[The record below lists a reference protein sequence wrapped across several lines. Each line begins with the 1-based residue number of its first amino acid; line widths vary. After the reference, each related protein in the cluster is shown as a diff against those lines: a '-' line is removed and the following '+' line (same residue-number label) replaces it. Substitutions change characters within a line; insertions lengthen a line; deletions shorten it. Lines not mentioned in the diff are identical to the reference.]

1 MHQVRRYVR
10 VLQCKRVSGLR
21 EQRKFYISTNGT
33 CETCTMFGDTCE
45 SCNASV
51 CLYCGDE
58 SSTCEDLR
66 GCKVFNGTTC
76 SECDIGYYP
85 NNGECET
92 CTRFGDTCESCN
104 ASVCLDCGNS
114 ESFYISTNGTCETC
128 TIFGD
133 TCESC
138 NASVCLDCGDESFS
152 FRPMAHARST
162 AVAKCST
169 EPRVR

>member
-58 SSTCEDLR
+58 SSTCEEYR

-85 NNGECET
+85 NNGECKNCSLEYE
-92 CTRFGDTCESCN
+92 GCEQCN
-104 ASVCLDCGNS
+104 ESQCLDCGAPFQFWDQS
-114 ESFYISTNGTCETC
+114 NGICKGCNHKGSRCEQ
-128 TIFGD
+128 
-133 TCESC
+133 C
-138 NASVCLDCGDESFS
+138 NASQCLSCQSSWF
-152 FRPMAHARST
+152 
-162 AVAKCST
+162 
-169 EPRVR
+169 